1 MYFGYAMFMVL
12 RMVPS
17 VAGPAM
23 LEDPALDLDEA
34 ALIRIFAMGT
44 LGALV
49 GKFMGG
55 YAADKF
61 GGKLTFTVGLL
72 MSEVFIGF
80 FAASSGVLLFQL
92 TFIFALMA
100 KSVGWPSM
108 AKIIGNWFPPD
119 EYGRVWGVLSTSS
132 RVGALAAT
140 LGLGALLAFMPWRA
154 LLVIAAAVGVVTV
167 VCFAFVLKERPEDQ
181 AVVTSDGPDD
191 STRPPHPLHNTT
203 LPAAGSFG

>member
-1 MYFGYAMFMVL
+1 M
-12 RMVPS
+12 
-17 VAGPAM
+17 
-23 LEDPALDLDEA
+23 
-34 ALIRIFAMGT
+34 
-44 LGALV
+44 
-49 GKFMGG
+49 
-55 YAADKF
+55 
-61 GGKLTFTVGLL
+61 TFTVGLL
-72 MSEVFIGF
+72 MSAVFIGF

-167 VCFAFVLKERPEDQ
+167 VCFAFVLKERPDDQ

-203 LPAAGSFG
+203 LPAALAQFARSWQFWLIVGSLMGLTILMDIPAGGSHVPSQNSGAVGFPGINGILRIPLRQSDLGSGRGICV